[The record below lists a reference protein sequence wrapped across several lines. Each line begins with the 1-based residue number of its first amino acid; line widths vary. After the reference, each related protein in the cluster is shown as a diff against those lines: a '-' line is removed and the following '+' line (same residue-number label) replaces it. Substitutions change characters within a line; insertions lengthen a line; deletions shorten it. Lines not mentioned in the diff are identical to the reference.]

1 MKPYISTHLNN
12 DNDVVFTYI
21 DEVKPYEQVTPE
33 CVVIKK
39 DHIKMVITE
48 LQDVLESL

>member
-33 CVVIKK
+33 CVVIKQ
-39 DHIKMVITE
+39 DHIKMVIAE
-48 LQDVLESL
+48 LQEALESL